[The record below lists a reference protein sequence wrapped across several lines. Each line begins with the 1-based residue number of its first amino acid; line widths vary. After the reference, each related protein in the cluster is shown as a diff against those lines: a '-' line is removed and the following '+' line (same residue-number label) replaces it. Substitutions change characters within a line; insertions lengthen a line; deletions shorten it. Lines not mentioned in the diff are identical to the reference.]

1 MWFKLFFA
9 SVLLLFV
16 AACVTATDQS
26 MNGPDVLDE
35 QNEDTGSSY

>member
-9 SVLLLFV
+9 IVLLLFV

-26 MNGPDVLDE
+26 MNGPDVSDE
-35 QNEDTGSSY
+35 QNEDAGSSY

>member
-1 MWFKLFFA
+1 MWFKLFLA
-9 SVLLLFV
+9 SLLLLFV